1 MIRSMAAAGKIAITC
16 RVIAVLTSPVEYG
29 LVIHRRRLAM
39 NAKLL
44 ILWFVFI
51 DFLAFSC
58 YVIWQEGYFGFLSMA
73 VGGLWNM
80 QVFLDLVIAL
90 LMVCTWM
97 LLDARQ
103 RGANAWPYVIA
114 TFFLG
119 SIAPLWYL
127 IRRESA
133 KKLTAGTA

>member
-1 MIRSMAAAGKIAITC
+1 MSASQEDGSHT
-16 RVIAVLTSPVEYG
+16 
-29 LVIHRRRLAM
+29 M
-39 NAKLL
+39 NWKLL

-51 DFLAFSC
+51 DFTGYSL
-58 YVIWQEGYFGFLSMA
+58 YVIWQEGYFGFLTMA
-73 VGGLWNM
+73 IAGLWNM

-97 LLDARQ
+97 LLDARN
-103 RGANAWPYVIA
+103 RGTNAWPYVIA
-114 TFFLG
+114 TVFIG

-133 KKLTAGTA
+133 KS